1 MSDAL
6 PKRVRVLFLLS
17 DPSDPRLTPEEALR
31 IELRNRATMTGRC
44 VCGARAPRPVMRAG
58 EVTAF
63 PIEHKQDCP
72 YADVALLKA
81 IMARIH
87 DLPRMKPIEAEIDLG
102 EHGAGDE

>member
-1 MSDAL
+1 
-6 PKRVRVLFLLS
+6 
-17 DPSDPRLTPEEALR
+17 
-31 IELRNRATMTGRC
+31 
-44 VCGARAPRPVMRAG
+44 MRAG